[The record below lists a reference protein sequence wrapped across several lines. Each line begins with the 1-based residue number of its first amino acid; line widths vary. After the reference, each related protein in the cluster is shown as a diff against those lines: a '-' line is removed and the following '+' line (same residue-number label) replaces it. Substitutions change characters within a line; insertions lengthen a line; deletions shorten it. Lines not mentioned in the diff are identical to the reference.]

1 MIDEIPEVL
10 PPRACRSK
18 QCNGD
23 VAYFDLRYANVGVP
37 WSPHHKYTCRACGES
52 ISITDRQLQVLFGS
66 LEQQAEIVTEEQL
79 NTIRSFGR

>member
-1 MIDEIPEVL
+1 MIDNIPEML
-10 PPRACRSK
+10 PPRACKSK

-37 WSPHHKYTCRACGES
+37 WNPHHTYVCRACGES

-66 LEQQAEIVTEEQL
+66 LETTAELISDRDL
-79 NTIRSFGR
+79 NAIRNLGR